1 MPFLSLS
8 EKSRDS
14 EKDLRRGRTLHVAA
28 VVQAVHK
35 IVVLKRIKKNNII
48 MPWIT
53 GVLPV
58 ILPNGWV
65 VMPQLQRDCLRDSA

>member
-1 MPFLSLS
+1 M
-8 EKSRDS
+8 
-14 EKDLRRGRTLHVAA
+14 VA

-35 IVVLKRIKKNNII
+35 IVILKRIKKKNNII

>member
-1 MPFLSLS
+1 M
-8 EKSRDS
+8 
-14 EKDLRRGRTLHVAA
+14 AA

-35 IVVLKRIKKNNII
+35 IVVLKRIKKKNNII